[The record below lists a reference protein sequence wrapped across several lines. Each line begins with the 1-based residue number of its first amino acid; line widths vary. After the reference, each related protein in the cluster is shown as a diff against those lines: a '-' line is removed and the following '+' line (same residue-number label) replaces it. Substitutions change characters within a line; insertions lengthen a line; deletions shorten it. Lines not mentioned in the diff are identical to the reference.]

1 MIAGLYDDLCER
13 AAEGRPIRVALIGAG
28 TFGGMAIRQCLRV
41 PGIELVA
48 VADLDVIRA
57 ATALRDAGV
66 NQECLAF
73 SLPTR
78 NDSIVV
84 TADAEAA
91 IASEHVDIVIEAT
104 GSPIAAIR
112 HIRLAFAAGK
122 HVVNVTVE
130 ADALV
135 GSALAA
141 KAHSLG
147 LTYSMAYGDQP
158 ALICELV
165 DWARVNGFD
174 VVSAGKGTLYKP
186 GFEWTSPDT
195 VWTRYGIDAT
205 QADGAGYDRRMF
217 TSFVDGTKSAIE
229 MAVVAS
235 ATGLAVPKAGLG
247 FLPVGIG
254 ELPSAL
260 RPRHA
265 GGQLERSGIVE
276 VVSAI
281 EADGKAVTNDL
292 RWGVFVVVGTDD
304 NEVARCFR
312 DYGLTTDTTGKFA
325 ALWRNNHLVGMELM
339 TSIAS
344 VGLLGRP
351 TGVPKAHCAE
361 AVAVAKRD
369 LPEQMEIDGEGGYT
383 VFGKLVP
390 AENARS
396 EGAVPIGLARGLRTV
411 RHVSQ
416 GDLLT
421 WEDVDG
427 PGPDDI
433 RSLRESMFNNVAVS
447 A

>member
-1 MIAGLYDDLCER
+1 
-13 AAEGRPIRVALIGAG
+13 
-28 TFGGMAIRQCLRV
+28 
-41 PGIELVA
+41 
-48 VADLDVIRA
+48 
-57 ATALRDAGV
+57 
-66 NQECLAF
+66 
-73 SLPTR
+73 
-78 NDSIVV
+78 
-84 TADAEAA
+84 
-91 IASEHVDIVIEAT
+91 
-104 GSPIAAIR
+104 
-112 HIRLAFAAGK
+112 
-122 HVVNVTVE
+122 
-130 ADALV
+130 
-135 GSALAA
+135 
-141 KAHSLG
+141 
-147 LTYSMAYGDQP
+147 MAYGDQP

-174 VVSAGKGTLYKP
+174 VVSAGKGTLHKP

-195 VWTRYGIDAT
+195 VWTRYGLDAT
-205 QADGAGYDRRMF
+205 QADAAGYDRRMF

-235 ATGLAVPKAGLG
+235 ATGLAVPKTGLG

-254 ELPSAL
+254 DLPSVL
-260 RPRHA
+260 RPRHD
-265 GGQLERSGIVE
+265 GGQLERSGVVE

-281 EADGKAVTNDL
+281 EADGEPVANDL

-304 NEVARCFR
+304 SDVARCFR

-339 TSIAS
+339 TSVAT

-351 TGVPKAHCAE
+351 TGVPKSHCAE
-361 AVAVAKRD
+361 VVAVAKRD

-383 VFGKLVP
+383 VFGKLMP
-390 AENARS
+390 AESARL

-421 WEDVDG
+421 WEDVDES
-427 PGPDDI
+427 GPDDI

>member
-66 NQECLAF
+66 NQQRLAF
-73 SLPTR
+73 NLPAPS
-78 NDSIVV
+78 DSILV
-84 TADAEAA
+84 TTDADAA

-112 HIRLAFAAGK
+112 HIRLAFAAAK

-135 GSALAA
+135 GSALAVE
-141 KAHSLG
+141 AHSLG
-147 LTYSMAYGDQP
+147 LTYSLAYGDQP

-174 VVSAGKGTLYKP
+174 VISAGKGTLHKP

-195 VWTRYGIDAT
+195 VWTRYGMDAT

-254 ELPSAL
+254 ELPSTL

-276 VVSAI
+276 VISAI
-281 EADGKAVTNDL
+281 EADGEAVTNDL

-325 ALWRNNHLVGMELM
+325 ALWRNSHLVGMELM

-361 AVAVAKRD
+361 VVAVAKRD

-383 VFGKLVP
+383 VFGKLMP

-421 WEDVDG
+421 WEDVNESG
-427 PGPDDI
+427 PEDI
-433 RSLRESMFNNVAVS
+433 RSLRESMFNNVSVS